1 VVFDSGSSSAIFGS
15 CDDPGVIVG
24 IDHVQVA
31 APPGCEEAARA
42 WYGGLLGLT
51 ELPKPPALAARG
63 GVWFACG
70 EQQLHVGGS
79 EGFVAA
85 AKAHPALRVSSVAVL
100 ERLAERLAPVEW
112 DDSVVGV
119 RRFYASD
126 PWGNRVELLA

>member
-1 VVFDSGSSSAIFGS
+1 MCATIR
-15 CDDPGVIVG
+15 PVIVG

-51 ELPKPPALAARG
+51 EVPKPPVLAARG

-70 EQQLHVGGS
+70 EQQLHVG
-79 EGFVAA
+79 VAA
-85 AKAHPALRVSSVAVL
+85 SFVTAPKAHPALRVSSVAAL
-100 ERLAERLAPVEW
+100 EELASRLAPVEW
-112 DDSVVGV
+112 DDSIPGV